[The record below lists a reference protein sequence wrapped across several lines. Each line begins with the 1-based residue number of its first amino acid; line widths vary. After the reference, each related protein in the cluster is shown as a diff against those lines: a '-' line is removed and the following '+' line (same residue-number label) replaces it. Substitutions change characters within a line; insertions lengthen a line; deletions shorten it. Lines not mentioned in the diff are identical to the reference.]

1 MEIQSGETLCSF
13 KSVRRDDRMVTWK
26 GTCAEGNEEF
36 PMVVVA
42 VQNEDAT
49 TLALAF
55 SSGSFIGDLKR
66 CPAL

>member
-1 MEIQSGETLCSF
+1 
-13 KSVRRDDRMVTWK
+13 
-26 GTCAEGNEEF
+26 
-36 PMVVVA
+36 VA